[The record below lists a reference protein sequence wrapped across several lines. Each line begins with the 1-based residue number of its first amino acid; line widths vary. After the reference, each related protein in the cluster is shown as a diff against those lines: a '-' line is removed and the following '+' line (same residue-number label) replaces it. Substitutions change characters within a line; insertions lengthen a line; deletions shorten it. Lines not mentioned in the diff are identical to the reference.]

1 MVLKLPLLYIAPL
14 VCPTRE
20 LSSVINKLSVKVKTL
35 KILFNSLILLT
46 SSAAIAEHP
55 LVSDDTGV
63 LDPGGWE
70 LTVGL
75 SGESRP
81 VTDSVELPGVEVSY
95 GFYENMQLSGFVA
108 RQVIEDSGES
118 SKSGWGE
125 GGIGYKWRFYHKNG
139 NALAFAPEYAFPLSS
154 SSRIRGLVED
164 VRVLSLPLIGS
175 IERGDWEFTAQA
187 SFDLT
192 STSVNG
198 LGYGVWAGY
207 SITESLQLLAEIYGE
222 ELSGGVTEEGED
234 GGVTNWRLGLS
245 WDFAEGF
252 SLLAAY
258 GGAIRSDLPSEEK
271 LDYDYFLGVRWE
283 TE

>member
-1 MVLKLPLLYIAPL
+1 L
-14 VCPTRE
+14 VT
-20 LSSVINKLSVKVKTL
+20 
-35 KILFNSLILLT
+35 
-46 SSAAIAEHP
+46 
-55 LVSDDTGV
+55 DDTGV

-70 LTVGL
+70 VIAALAG
-75 SGESRP
+75 SSRP
-81 VTDSVELPGVEVSY
+81 SIDEGEFPGVEVSY
-95 GFYENMQLSGFVA
+95 GFYENMQLTGFVA
-108 RQVIEDSGES
+108 RQTLDEDGES
-118 SKSGWGE
+118 SKSGWGQ
-125 GGIGYKWRFYHKNG
+125 GAIGYKWRFYNKNG
-139 NALAFAPEYAFPLSS
+139 NALAFSPEYSFPLSGS
-154 SSRIRGLVED
+154 SKVRGLVED
-164 VRVLSLPLIGS
+164 LRVLSLPLVGS
-175 IERGDWEFTAQA
+175 IERGNWEFTAQA

-192 STSVNG
+192 SKSVNG

-207 SITESLQLLAEIYGE
+207 SVTESLQLLAEIYGE
-222 ELSGGVTEEGED
+222 EFSGERDETGEKID